1 MVEIKCHSAFH
12 KVNNLVIIVFLA
24 LSFIFDFIDKCEIFY
39 HMDFIKFNRIIKA
52 LMVIYSCI
60 FISLNWKWVLKKTPF
75 VLYTLLFLSLIL
87 LLKFKFWSLY
97 IDEYFRYIFLILV
110 YPILYFST
118 FQFNNQVLKKN
129 IYLVFKV
136 VILIN
141 AAAILLGLSF
151 DVFVFRTYKGLQRFG
166 YNGLLLSQ
174 GLSPYVYMIATLIFW
189 HYKNK
194 LMLILLLAV
203 SAFSGIKAVYFGV
216 FMLLTSLVLF
226 DTNLSRNAKLKISVL
241 TTTGFLSS
249 IALLFT
255 MPLFKDII
263 IEKGLL
269 TALFSFRIDNLIEII
284 QTVQPDQ
291 LNYFIGA
298 MGLEV
303 IRVELQLADIFLF
316 FGLFGIIAYTIFFQ
330 RVYAQV
336 FLNTQSKII
345 FATVLFLSFLSGNLL
360 YNPLASFLFIL
371 TLLMVSN
378 QQEKNTFN

>member
-1 MVEIKCHSAFH
+1 MVEIKCHTAFY

-75 VLYTLLFLSLIL
+75 VLYTLLLLSLIL

-118 FQFNNQVLKKN
+118 FEFNNQVLKKN

-194 LMLILLLAV
+194 LMLVLLLAV
-203 SAFSGIKAVYFGV
+203 SAFSGIKGVYFGL

-226 DTNLSRNAKLKISVL
+226 DTNLSRNAKLKISIL
-241 TTTGFLSS
+241 TSTGFLCS

-298 MGLEV
+298 RGLEV

-316 FGLFGIIAYTIFFQ
+316 FGLFGIIVYTIFFQ

-345 FATVLFLSFLSGNLL
+345 FTTVLFLSFLSGNLL

-378 QQEKNTFN
+378 QLEKNTFN